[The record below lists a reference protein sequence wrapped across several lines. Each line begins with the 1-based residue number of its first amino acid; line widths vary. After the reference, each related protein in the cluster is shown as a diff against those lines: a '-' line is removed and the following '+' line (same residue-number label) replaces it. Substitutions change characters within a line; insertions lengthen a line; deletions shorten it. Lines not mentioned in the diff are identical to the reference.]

1 MVIFCQCSV
10 EQGSFL
16 LVPILACPVPGVAQE
31 APEDFPLE
39 RSLLLLASVVVF
51 ALGFWAL
58 QRAQLGGDPNDPAKV
73 PAVLCCCC
81 TMAW

>member
-1 MVIFCQCSV
+1 MPS
-10 EQGSFL
+10 
-16 LVPILACPVPGVAQE
+16 LVQE

-58 QRAQLGGDPNDPAKV
+58 QRAQLGGDPNDLAKV
-73 PAVLCCCC
+73 LVSF
-81 TMAW
+81 